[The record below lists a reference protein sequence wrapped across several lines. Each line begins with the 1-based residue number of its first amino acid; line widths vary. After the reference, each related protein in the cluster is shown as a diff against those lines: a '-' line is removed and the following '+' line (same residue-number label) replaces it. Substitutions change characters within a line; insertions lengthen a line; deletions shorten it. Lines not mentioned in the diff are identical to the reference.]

1 VAISRSLVFLSIAGA
16 LGLPCALALA
26 ADAAPAP
33 PTRTIHVVN
42 DTCPDYTWGSDEK
55 QTRRN
60 MADLVRAHLDAMS
73 ATDTEPEWNR
83 DRYTMAVTNEALAFI
98 EHNPERRDE
107 LVRRLR
113 EGRLMLSPFLNNT
126 LWGSQSEEAFLRS
139 LYPARRL
146 EREWGVPIDVAH
158 HTELPSLPW
167 GAATLLAGAGV
178 RWLAVPFLDY
188 DCEWSGLDVPPLF
201 TLEGPDGGRVRVAL
215 DGWASRRHNYT
226 QGRALVEDPGRI
238 AADWLPRFE
247 ALGAAYPVRDIL
259 ALGTHG
265 DLGANSASEVER
277 FDAAIRDWNAQA
289 SPPARLVNATLAGF
303 CRAVDGAEGKPPS
316 LPTVRG
322 DLGHSWEAWPV
333 SLASIAADARQGERE
348 ILAAEALAALT
359 GGDELAAATRELR
372 ERAEWHWAMLG
383 DHAWNGTDDANRREN
398 ADLRR
403 RWADALAEAARDLS
417 RRAWAAAGLVE
428 GDDALTLFN
437 PTGLSRQDVVHFA
450 LPPGSSVRAAQAPD
464 GRALPSQVVVEGDS
478 PVLYFV
484 PPQLGAYGTAAFR
497 LTPADA
503 PAAASLGATP
513 TTLDGPFYRLTIDPR
528 TGGVA
533 SLIHKPTGRELV
545 TPGSRTLGQ
554 TVYSAEGTDAPI
566 ADFESHV
573 EAAGAV
579 LARLRVSYS
588 TGPAKTDLTVTLYSA
603 VDRVELDFRI
613 RKSPVATEERLVHVF
628 PVVSPDSTL
637 RLDTTGAVIRPRLAP
652 HGDLVK
658 GGNTRRFA
666 IQGFVDASGRSGG
679 VTIAPI
685 DAFLLRNDL
694 EPLSFEALGNDQNF
708 KEVTKDQGGA
718 TEFRFRY
725 AVRAHAGDYD
735 GVSAFAW
742 SRAVAAPIE
751 ARPGRLERVPA
762 VGPVVDPARAIALA
776 LKPPDDPQARGLVLR
791 IRETAGQSG
800 PLTIDAPGCQRA
812 VRLDLLER
820 EQAALSIIGGRLT
833 VDLPAHGFA
842 ALRLE
847 SHAAPLAPAR

>member
-1 VAISRSLVFLSIAGA
+1 VTISRSVVLLSIAGT
-16 LGLPCALALA
+16 LGPRSA
-26 ADAAPAP
+26 AVAVDAAPASP
-33 PTRTIHVVN
+33 IWTIHVVN

-83 DRYTMAVTNEALAFI
+83 DRYTMVVTNEALAFI

-113 EGRLMLSPFLNNT
+113 EGRLMLSPFLSNT
-126 LWGSQSEEAFLRS
+126 LWGFQSEEAFLRS

-146 EREWGVPIDVAH
+146 DREWGVPIDVAH
-158 HTELPSLPW
+158 HAELPSLPW

-188 DCEWSGLDVPPLF
+188 DCAWSGLDVPPLF

-226 QGRALVEDPGRI
+226 QGRALLEDPGRI

-247 ALGAAYPVRDIL
+247 ALGAAYPARDIL

-265 DLGANSASEVER
+265 DLVAKSASEVER
-277 FDAAIRDWNAQA
+277 FDAAIREWNAQEA
-289 SPPARLVNATLAGF
+289 PPARLVNATLAGF
-303 CRAVDGAEGKPPS
+303 CRAVDGTEGKPPS

-333 SLASIAADARQGERE
+333 SLASHAAAARQAERE
-348 ILAAEALAALT
+348 MLAAEALAALA
-359 GGDELAAATRELR
+359 GGDELAVATHELR
-372 ERAEWHWAMLG
+372 ERAEWNWAMLG

-398 ADLRR
+398 GDLRR
-403 RWADALAEAARDLS
+403 RWADALAEAARGLA

-428 GDDALTLFN
+428 SDDSLTLYN
-437 PTGLSRQDVVHFA
+437 PTGLSRQDVVRFA
-450 LPPGSSVRAAQAPD
+450 LPPGSPVRAAQAPD
-464 GRALPSQVVVEGDS
+464 GRALPSQVVAEGDS
-478 PVLYFV
+478 RVLFFV
-484 PPQLGAYGTAAFR
+484 PPELGAYGTAAFR
-497 LTPADA
+497 LTTADP
-503 PAAASLGATP
+503 PAAASLGATA
-513 TTLDGPFYRLTIDPR
+513 TSLDGPFYRLTVDPR
-528 TGGVA
+528 TGGFA
-533 SLIHKPTGRELV
+533 SLVHKPTGRELV
-545 TPGSRTLGQ
+545 MPGARTLGQ
-554 TVYSAEGTDAPI
+554 TVYAADGSEAPI

-573 EAAGAV
+573 EAAGPV
-579 LARLRVSYS
+579 LARLRLSYS
-588 TGPAKTDLTVTLYSA
+588 TGPAKNDLTVTLYSA
-603 VDRVELDFRI
+603 VDRVDLDFHI
-613 RKSPVATEERLVHVF
+613 RKSPVATEERLVHTF
-628 PVVSPDSTL
+628 PVVPPDSTL
-637 RLDTTGAVIRPRLAP
+637 RLDTTGAVIRPRPAP
-652 HGDLVK
+652 EGDLVK

-679 VTIAPI
+679 VTIAPL
-685 DAFLLRNDL
+685 DAFLLRSDL

-718 TEFRFRY
+718 TELRFRY
-725 AVRAHAGDYD
+725 ALRAHAGNYD
-735 GVSAFAW
+735 GASTFAW
-742 SRAVAAPIE
+742 SRNAAAPIE
-751 ARPGRLERVPA
+751 ALPGRLARVPA

-791 IRETAGQSG
+791 IRETAGESG
-800 PLTIDAPGCQRA
+800 PLTIDAPGWRRA

-820 EQAALSIIGGRLT
+820 EQAALPIIAGRLT
-833 VDLPAHGFA
+833 VDVPAHGFA

-847 SHAAPLAPAR
+847 PQPAPVAPAR